1 MRWYL
6 WAWKLC
12 LTINLIQHNASVI
25 RQLFS
30 LKNTYGVLKITTPY
44 FPGGSDS
51 KVSVYNAGDLS
62 SIPGL
67 GRSPGEGNSDPLQYS
82 GLENSMDYSMESQR
96 IGYDWATFIFTFII
110 FHVQFCVPFLSGVY
124 LFFVP
129 LISLHCTKKVW
140 YRSLLAETQSC
151 SPAIA

>member
-1 MRWYL
+1 MLYFQYTFYG
-6 WAWKLC
+6 KC
-12 LTINLIQHNASVI
+12 TIIQHPC
-25 RQLFS
+25 S
-30 LKNTYGVLKITTPY
+30 L
-44 FPGGSDS
+44 GGSAGKES
-51 KVSVYNAGDLS
+51 AYNAGDLS

-82 GLENSMDYSMESQR
+82 ALENSMDYSMGSQR